1 LIYTRISIAREVI
14 RTKKNPVHLV
24 DPVKKFKNTKG
35 VALATI
41 KKGPK
46 RQNEAAQVGI
56 VMGSDS
62 DLDIMLEAAA
72 ILKKFDIPFE
82 MTVASAH
89 RSPQRA
95 GEFAATALKRG
106 MKVIIAGAGHA
117 AHLAGVLAAHTTLPV
132 IGVPIDSSCLQG
144 LDALLA
150 TVQMPP
156 GIPVA
161 TMAIGKPG
169 ARNAGILAAQ
179 IIATSEAQIAAKLEE
194 FKHEMARQVEQRA
207 KKIENL

>member
-1 LIYTRISIAREVI
+1 VRAEGA
-14 RTKKNPVHLV
+14 LV
-24 DPVKKFKNTKG
+24 T
-35 VALATI
+35 
-41 KKGPK
+41 
-46 RQNEAAQVGI
+46 I

-62 DLDIMLEAAA
+62 DLDVMRGSAEMLR
-72 ILKKFDIPFE
+72 KFGIPFE
-82 MTVASAH
+82 ITVASAH

-95 GEFAATALKRG
+95 AQLATGARQRG
-106 MKVIIAGAGHA
+106 VRVIIAAAGHA
-117 AHLAGVLAAHTTLPV
+117 AHLAGVIAAHTTLPV

-169 ARNAGILAAQ
+169 AVNAAILAAQ
-179 IIATSEAQIAAKLEE
+179 IIGVTEGDVAERLAAHKQEMEDKVAQKAG
-194 FKHEMARQVEQRA
+194 QVEA
-207 KKIENL
+207 SV

>member
-1 LIYTRISIAREVI
+1 MTV
-14 RTKKNPVHLV
+14 
-24 DPVKKFKNTKG
+24 
-35 VALATI
+35 

-46 RQNEAAQVGI
+46 RQNEAAKVGI

-62 DLDIMLEAAA
+62 DLDIMQEAAA
-72 ILKKFDIPFE
+72 VLKKFQIPYE

-95 GEFAATALKRG
+95 GDFAVSAMNKG

-179 IIATSEAQIAAKLEE
+179 IIATSEVGLAEKLEK
-194 FKHEMARQVEQRA
+194 FKKEMALQVEKKA
-207 KKIENL
+207 KRIESL

>member
-1 LIYTRISIAREVI
+1 MTV
-14 RTKKNPVHLV
+14 
-24 DPVKKFKNTKG
+24 
-35 VALATI
+35 

-46 RQNEAAQVGI
+46 RQNEAAKVGI

-62 DLDIMLEAAA
+62 DLDIMQEAAA
-72 ILKKFDIPFE
+72 VLRKFQIPYE

-95 GEFAATALKRG
+95 GDFAASALKRG
-106 MKVIIAGAGHA
+106 MQVIIAGAGHA

-179 IIATSEAQIAAKLEE
+179 IIAVSDAKLAEKLE
-194 FKHEMARQVEQRA
+194 KFKQEMARQVEKKA
-207 KKIENL
+207 KKVESL

>member
-1 LIYTRISIAREVI
+1 LTM
-14 RTKKNPVHLV
+14 
-24 DPVKKFKNTKG
+24 VKKDS
-35 VALATI
+35 
-41 KKGPK
+41 KK
-46 RQNEAAQVGI
+46 QIEAAKVGI

-62 DLDIMLEAAA
+62 DLDVMQEAAT
-72 ILKKFDIPFE
+72 ILKNFQIPYE

-95 GEFAATALKRG
+95 GDFAATALKRG

-117 AHLAGVLAAHTTLPV
+117 AHLAGVLAAHTPLPV

-179 IIATSEAQIAAKLEE
+179 IIATSEVKLAEKLEI
-194 FKHEMARQVEQRA
+194 FKQEMVRQVDKKA
-207 KKIENL
+207 KKIESL

>member
-1 LIYTRISIAREVI
+1 LAIVEKDS
-14 RTKKNPVHLV
+14 KK
-24 DPVKKFKNTKG
+24 
-35 VALATI
+35 
-41 KKGPK
+41 
-46 RQNEAAQVGI
+46 QNEVAKVGI

-62 DLDIMLEAAA
+62 DLDIMQEAAA
-72 ILKKFDIPFE
+72 ILKSFQIPYE

-95 GEFAATALKRG
+95 GDFAATASKKG

-117 AHLAGVLAAHTTLPV
+117 AHLAGVLAAHTPLPV

-179 IIATSEAQIAAKLEE
+179 IIATSEAQLAEKLEE
-194 FKHEMARQVEQRA
+194 FKQEMARQVEKKAQ
-207 KKIENL
+207 KIESL

>member
-1 LIYTRISIAREVI
+1 LAT
-14 RTKKNPVHLV
+14 
-24 DPVKKFKNTKG
+24 VKKGST
-35 VALATI
+35 
-41 KKGPK
+41 
-46 RQNEAAQVGI
+46 RQNKAAKVGI

-62 DLDIMLEAAA
+62 DLDIMLEAATV
-72 ILKKFDIPFE
+72 LKKFQIPFE

-95 GEFAATALKRG
+95 GEFATTALKRG

-179 IIATSEAQIAAKLEE
+179 IIATSEAQLAGKLEK
-194 FKHEMARQVEQRA
+194 FKQEMARSVEKKA